1 MDLNRCRG
9 ESKRGEGRRGREEE
23 KKKKK
28 FAEELNRQKT
38 NGRFLSVRE
47 RLASSL
53 PFGCLLRAA
62 TFSNLESYLLVDHRT
77 KDSR

>member
-28 FAEELNRQKT
+28 FAEELNRQ
-38 NGRFLSVRE
+38 E
-47 RLASSL
+47 
-53 PFGCLLRAA
+53 
-62 TFSNLESYLLVDHRT
+62 D
-77 KDSR
+77 